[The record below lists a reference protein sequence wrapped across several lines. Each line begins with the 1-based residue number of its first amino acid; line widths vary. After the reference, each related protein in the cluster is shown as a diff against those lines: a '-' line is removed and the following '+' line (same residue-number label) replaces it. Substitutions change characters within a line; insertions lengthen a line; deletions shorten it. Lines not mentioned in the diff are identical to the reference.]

1 VIIQIGGGSA
11 FSQSNAIET
20 LITKET
26 VTKLHQ
32 AMALAGQAAAS
43 DVRCVPRGGDAG
55 HRHAA
60 AGRQACALL
69 PAPPSVSSFPCSRRC
84 SACSSANSQRGRLQ
98 AVQTNG
104 AAAVDLASRPRPEYV
119 PGRIDDPD
127 YVRIFDTTLR
137 DGEQSPGATLTEK
150 EKLDIARMLHKLG
163 VDIIEAGFPV
173 ASPGDFAAVRQI
185 AEEVGNNV
193 DGDGYVPV
201 ICGLSRT
208 KLKDLEA
215 RPELSSGLRSPLNA
229 PVFMPRAWCC
239 VMRHM
244 CSLRPALVLVLRT
257 TGVWSAAACQQV
269 SSVALRMRAGSMERG
284 AGGKAATGT
293 HVPGDLAHPHE
304 VQAAHVGGRGAAVSS
319 RSGLA
324 SQGTGMRGH

>member
-1 VIIQIGGGSA
+1 
-11 FSQSNAIET
+11 
-20 LITKET
+20 
-26 VTKLHQ
+26 
-32 AMALAGQAAAS
+32 M
-43 DVRCVPRGGDAG
+43 
-55 HRHAA
+55 
-60 AGRQACALL
+60 
-69 PAPPSVSSFPCSRRC
+69 
-84 SACSSANSQRGRLQ
+84 NSHRGRLQ
-98 AVQTNG
+98 AAQTKG

-119 PGRIDDPD
+119 PGRIDDPS

-215 RPELSSGLRSPLNA
+215 RPWISSRLTCVDAHATR
-229 PVFMPRAWCC
+229 MRDAWCSTC
-239 VMRHM
+239 AALSLLLCL
-244 CSLRPALVLVLRT
+244 CSARLAS
-257 TGVWSAAACQQV
+257 GMNAACRQV
-269 SSVALRMRAGSMERG
+269 SSVALRSRAGSMERG
-284 AGGKAATGT
+284 AGGTAAAGA
-293 HVPGDLAHPHE
+293 HVPGNLAHSHE
-304 VQAAHVGGRGAAVSS
+304 VQAAHVGGRGAAVSG

-324 SQGTGMRGH
+324 SQGTGMRGHRVQPRGCQQARATTSNAIFAATTDDIVT